1 MTVIPLSRAFL
12 RPSSV
17 LRTRVQVTSLK
28 ARMSRVGSILETR
41 SWRSGQR
48 SGRPTPDMV
57 NYQMVKLLPSRSQ
70 NQNMIKADTDK
81 TLLSRDR
88 SCRWP
93 VISARVNSQVRFV
106 ASLFLAQAMLRL
118 RQKKRHAEYITF
130 ITPKM
135 FLRNY

>member
-70 NQNMIKADTDK
+70 NQNMIKSDTDK

-106 ASLFLAQAMLRL
+106 ASLSPSAGNAAASPE
-118 RQKKRHAEYITF
+118 KKTCGIHHIYYT
-130 ITPKM
+130 
-135 FLRNY
+135 